1 MIVDLS
7 VYAHHRRCVAAAT
20 AVAAVAAVVV
30 VVADVVVLVV
40 AAVVVV
46 VAAVVVVVAAAIV
59 VVATTAATAA
69 TPAIALPPPPLPLNI
84 AISVVVAALVRR
96 RAGPPPLLPSPLLSL
111 RAPVVGGSADEFP
124 ANFFLSFFSFRPLIS
139 DSAKTS
145 KKATDRE
152 QTKAPF
158 LPIAIF
164 TPRPP
169 PPTYRSIH
177 DQYLTKSP
185 ILATSRHNARRAQ
198 CRDIARIGTNV
209 SPRAFFT
216 CKNARGSIY

>member
-1 MIVDLS
+1 MS

-40 AAVVVV
+40 AAVV
-46 VAAVVVVVAAAIV
+46 AAVVVVVAAAIV

-69 TPAIALPPPPLPLNI
+69 TPAIALPPPPLTLNI

-158 LPIAIF
+158 PPIAIF
-164 TPRPP
+164 TPPSLSP

-177 DQYLTKSP
+177 DQLNK
-185 ILATSRHNARRAQ
+185 
-198 CRDIARIGTNV
+198 IADSGDVT
-209 SPRAFFT
+209 A
-216 CKNARGSIY
+216 